1 MDLPSMRRPR
11 RVSSLVSFACVVFV
25 ATPPGVE
32 GAESKSSTVAVV
44 AGFGSRTSL
53 KVSSQILQF
62 AVSDPDEPAVAVIEF
77 SAGTR
82 TQSGADVLLTVE
94 RLPSMDCPDGTALTF
109 VGEGPG
115 TSAGTLDPVAPTIA
129 ARWTG
134 SGLRT
139 GRLKF
144 VLHTSPGTYTVPVRF
159 VLSAP

>member
-11 RVSSLVSFACVVFV
+11 RVSILVSFACVVFV

-32 GAESKSSTVAVV
+32 GAESKSSTVTVV
-44 AGFGSRTSL
+44 AGFGSRSSL
-53 KVSSQILQF
+53 KVSTEILQF

-82 TQSGADVLLTVE
+82 TRTGADVLLTVE
-94 RLPSMDCPDGTALTF
+94 RLPSMDCPDGTTVTF
-109 VGEGPG
+109 AGDGLG
-115 TSAGTLDPVAPTIA
+115 TTAGTLDPVAPTIA

-139 GRLKF
+139 GRLTF
-144 VLHTSPGTYTVPVRF
+144 VLHAAPGTYMIPVRF
-159 VLSAP
+159 ALSAP